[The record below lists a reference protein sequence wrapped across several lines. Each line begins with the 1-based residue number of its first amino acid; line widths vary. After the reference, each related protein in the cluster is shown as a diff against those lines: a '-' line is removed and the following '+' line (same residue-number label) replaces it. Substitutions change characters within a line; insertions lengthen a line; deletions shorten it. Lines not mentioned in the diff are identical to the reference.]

1 MDWHGV
7 NLAHRR
13 RGNDDFANKKNE
25 PRHCRKDKTVARA
38 LTAFLLFSFLSAFP
52 PAPSN
57 AEEMPLGYAL
67 LPGGTYFYQGEPAKG
82 ALFAVPETGLI
93 ALGVAASPNLA
104 SQGGAPEINVPLLL
118 GAQLY
123 VVDKWSYYQQRM
135 ILFNDE
141 NQSASPPVDR
151 TSLGDLLSAPFKPS
165 VVSSPLVI
173 LSGLLGVADG
183 LYGYPRRSGT
193 FSNISTVT
201 VMDRRMSRDS
211 GTAYY
216 EGASFAV
223 SYGAGVS
230 EEMVFR
236 GMLLPILDYKYGQRT
251 GLWISSLSF
260 GLLHS
265 LNPGAGGI
273 YPPAQA
279 TAIGLLF
286 GWQVQEDDYH
296 ISKAIAAH
304 FWYDFISA
312 TTTWL
317 ANPSQNPL
325 GVQVALGF

>member
-1 MDWHGV
+1 MF
-7 NLAHRR
+7 RIY
-13 RGNDDFANKKNE
+13 
-25 PRHCRKDKTVARA
+25 RKIACFFFLILEA
-38 LTAFLLFSFLSAFP
+38 LS
-52 PAPSN
+52 PAPSR

-67 LPGGTYFYQGEPAKG
+67 LPGGTYFYQGETAKG

-93 ALGVAASPNLA
+93 ALGVAESPNLA
-104 SQGGAPEINVPLLL
+104 SQGGVPEINVPLLL

-123 VVDKWSYYQQRM
+123 VVDKWSYYQRRM

-141 NQSASPPVDR
+141 NPSAVPPVDR
-151 TSLGDLLSAPFKPS
+151 TSLGDLLLAPFRPS
-165 VVSSPLVI
+165 VVSSPVVI
-173 LSGLLGVADG
+173 ISGLLGVADG
-183 LYGYPRRSGT
+183 LYGYPKRSGT
-193 FSNISTVT
+193 FSNISSVT
-201 VMDRRMSRDS
+201 AMNQHMSRDS

-236 GMLLPILDYKYGQRT
+236 GMLLPILDYKYDQRT
-251 GLWISSLSF
+251 GLWVSSLSF

-273 YPPAQA
+273 YVPAQA
-279 TAIGLLF
+279 TALGLLF
-286 GWQVQEDDYH
+286 GWQVQEDGYR

-304 FWYDFISA
+304 FWFDFISS

-317 ANPSQNPL
+317 ANPTQNPL

>member
-1 MDWHGV
+1 MFHSY
-7 NLAHRR
+7 
-13 RGNDDFANKKNE
+13 
-25 PRHCRKDKTVARA
+25 RKVACFIII
-38 LTAFLLFSFLSAFP
+38 LCAFS
-52 PAPSN
+52 PAPSH

-82 ALFAVPETGLI
+82 VLFAVPEIGLV

-135 ILFNDE
+135 ILFNND
-141 NQSASPPVDR
+141 NPSGAPTVDR
-151 TSLGDLLSAPFKPS
+151 TSLEDLLLAPFKPS
-165 VVSSPLVI
+165 VISSPIVV
-173 LSGLLGVADG
+173 LSSLLGVADG
-183 LYGYPRRSGT
+183 LYGYPHRNGT
-193 FSNISTVT
+193 FSNISSVT
-201 VMDRRMSRDS
+201 AMNQRMSRDS

-236 GMLLPILDYKYGQRT
+236 GMLLPILDYKYSRST
-251 GLWISSLSF
+251 GLWASSLSF

-279 TAIGLLF
+279 TAMGLLF
-286 GWQVQEDDYH
+286 GWQVQEDDYQ

-304 FWYDFISA
+304 FWYDFISS

-325 GVQVALGF
+325 GVQVSLGF

>member
-1 MDWHGV
+1 M
-7 NLAHRR
+7 
-13 RGNDDFANKKNE
+13 
-25 PRHCRKDKTVARA
+25 
-38 LTAFLLFSFLSAFP
+38 P
-52 PAPSN
+52 P
-57 AEEMPLGYAL
+57 GFAL

-82 ALFAVPETGLI
+82 ALFAVPEIGLV

-104 SQGGAPEINVPLLL
+104 SQGGTPEINVPLLL
-118 GAQLY
+118 GGQLY
-123 VVDKWSYYQQRM
+123 VVDKWSYYQQQM
-135 ILFNDE
+135 ILFNAA
-141 NQSASPPVDR
+141 NPSAGPPVDR
-151 TSLGDLLSAPFKPS
+151 TSLGDLLLAPFNPS
-165 VVSSPLVI
+165 VISSPLVI

-183 LYGYPRRSGT
+183 LYGYPQRSGT
-193 FSNISTVT
+193 FTNINTVT
-201 VMDRRMSRDS
+201 AMNRRMSRDS

-236 GMLLPILDYKYGQRT
+236 GMLLPILDYKYGRRT
-251 GLWISSLSF
+251 GLLVSSLSF

-273 YPPAQA
+273 YLPAQA
-279 TAIGLLF
+279 TALGLLF
-286 GWQVQEDDYH
+286 GWQAQEDDYR
-296 ISKAIAAH
+296 ISKTIAAH
-304 FWYDFISA
+304 FWYDFISS

>member
-1 MDWHGV
+1 M
-7 NLAHRR
+7 
-13 RGNDDFANKKNE
+13 NKKVKN
-25 PRHCRKDKTVARA
+25 HKAIYLA
-38 LTAFLLFSFLSAFP
+38 FLAFLFLTAFHA
-52 PAPSN
+52 AVSN

-67 LPGGTYFYQGEPAKG
+67 LPGGAYFYEGETAKG
-82 ALFAVPETGLI
+82 VLFAVPETGLVV
-93 ALGVAASPNLA
+93 LGVAASPNLA

-123 VVDKWSYYQQRM
+123 VVDKWSYYQRRM
-135 ILFNDE
+135 ILFHDE
-141 NQSASPPVDR
+141 NPSAAPPVDR
-151 TSLGDLLSAPFKPS
+151 TSLGDLLLAPFKPS
-165 VVSSPLVI
+165 IISSPMVI

-193 FSNISTVT
+193 FSNIATVT
-201 VMDRRMSRDS
+201 AMNRRMSRDS

-230 EEMVFR
+230 EEMIFR

-251 GLWISSLSF
+251 GLWVSSLSF

-279 TAIGLLF
+279 AAIGLLF

-304 FWYDFISA
+304 FWYDFISS

-317 ANPSQNPL
+317 ANPGQNPL
-325 GVQVALGF
+325 GVQVSLGF